1 MYNEATEYV
10 KQHIIFYL
18 LSNKKANFDDIL
30 KYMKSLNN
38 DKTIYLRTGHVLNLL
53 EDDGIVVSSLVEDF
67 SDDED
72 DLALWYEMIE
82 IVEGINDGT

>member
-18 LSNKKANFDDIL
+18 LTNKKANFDDIL

-38 DKTIYLRTGHVLNLL
+38 DKIIYLRTGHVLNLL

-67 SDDED
+67 SEDDEMTV
-72 DLALWYEMIE
+72 WYEMID